1 MWREMEDLLSL
12 DDGSLKVRSSGTS
25 WGREV
30 CPLMCGSPEG
40 GGYHRQLKEEA
51 KEHWQE
57 AKDGDI

>member
-40 GGYHRQLKEEA
+40 EGIPPAVEGGGERALAGGEGQ
-51 KEHWQE
+51 
-57 AKDGDI
+57 

>member
-1 MWREMEDLLSL
+1 MEDLLSL

-40 GGYHRQLKEEA
+40 EGIPPAVEGGGERALAGGEGQ
-51 KEHWQE
+51 
-57 AKDGDI
+57 